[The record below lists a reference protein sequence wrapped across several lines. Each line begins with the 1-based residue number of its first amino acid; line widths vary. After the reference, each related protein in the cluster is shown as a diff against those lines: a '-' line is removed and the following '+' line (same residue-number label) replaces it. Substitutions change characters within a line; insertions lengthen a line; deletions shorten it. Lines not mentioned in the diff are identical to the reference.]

1 MSLRFSYSL
10 IAPVYDCV
18 VSAPLGAARA
28 RSLERLPRAGDLR
41 VLLDGIGTG
50 LDLPLLPPV
59 HRYVGLDLTRAMLQR
74 GRARQGG
81 LRLELV
87 QGDAMRLPFVDACF
101 DCAVLHLIVAVV
113 PDPLAALREC
123 ARVVKPGGR
132 VLLLDKF
139 LRRGERAWLRRALSP
154 LAARV
159 ATRLDVVF
167 EDVLERTPQLSLV
180 SDRPALAGGWFRAIE
195 LVKLAVR

>member
-1 MSLRFSYSL
+1 
-10 IAPVYDCV
+10 
-18 VSAPLGAARA
+18 
-28 RSLERLPRAGDLR
+28 
-41 VLLDGIGTG
+41 
-50 LDLPLLPPV
+50 
-59 HRYVGLDLTRAMLQR
+59 
-74 GRARQGG
+74 
-81 LRLELV
+81 
-87 QGDAMRLPFVDACF
+87 
-101 DCAVLHLIVAVV
+101 
-113 PDPLAALREC
+113 
-123 ARVVKPGGR
+123 VVKPGGR